1 MPRVPAAEG
10 FGVLPGIR
18 SGGARPVLS
27 VEQAAM
33 PGRQMQERG
42 AQMMQVGQQIGEYA
56 QQQQERINRARVQDA
71 YVQAQ
76 NFGREIELEQRKLT
90 GQAAV
95 NSTKEF
101 GERYS
106 KRISELAQDLSPIAQ
121 EAFRAK
127 ADALYGGFLDRGT
140 KWEADQLDV
149 YETSVL
155 DSTIVSS
162 AQNMQV
168 YMNDPK
174 VFGESRQT
182 AKDAFRM
189 KADKAGLSGAASEQ
203 FVQSEMGKT
212 HALLIDNMLNG
223 GDPRGAAAYFAQVRE
238 DFLPTDAAAMQIKID
253 KGLMPAEASAMVD
266 ALLAEMPLPEG
277 INIPRADMDNW
288 LRSKIS
294 DPVQLKAARDEL
306 AFRVATHEEQHLN
319 RQAEAYDTALGIAAT
334 RGMAAARSSAAFQ
347 ALDTKSQLAIQDNV
361 ESRLETQRAR
371 TAAAES
377 RERAK
382 RGEAQD
388 EAYYDIVHTETGL
401 KNLAAMT
408 PGQLASLRP
417 KVGEANYS
425 RLLKLHGDLNAGP
438 ARVYEATIDNNT
450 FAAMAVRYG
459 YDPLSKNPDD
469 KRAIVQLR
477 ATVQAAIA
485 AEQDRAG
492 VKLTPAEK
500 QKVVENVFAGNVE
513 NVSVPSYVPVRGE
526 LFGRISQVSTVNLT
540 PDQAARVDVT
550 QIPYD
555 ERLEIVST
563 LGEKFNAT
571 QDPRFDPENPDNIR
585 ALYLAARGIKVAND

>member
-76 NFGREIELEQRKLT
+76 NFGRELELEQRKIT

-95 NSTKEF
+95 GSTEAF
-101 GERYS
+101 GERYN
-106 KRISELAQDLSPIAQ
+106 KRILELAQDLSPIAQ

-140 KWEADQLDV
+140 KYEADQFDV
-149 YETSVL
+149 YENSVI

-168 YMNDPK
+168 YLNDPK
-174 VFGESRQT
+174 VFSESRQA

-189 KADKAGLSGAASEQ
+189 KADKAGLAGAASEQ

-212 HALLIDNMLNG
+212 HAVIIDNMLDG
-223 GDPRGAAAYFAQVRE
+223 GDPRGAAAYFAQVSE
-238 DFLPTDAAAMQIKID
+238 DFLPIDAAAMQTKID
-253 KGLMPAEASAMVD
+253 KGLKPAEASDIVD
-266 ALLAEMPLPEG
+266 ALLAEMPLDG
-277 INIPRADMDNW
+277 LNIPMADADNW
-288 LRSKIS
+288 LRSKTD
-294 DPVQLKAARDEL
+294 DPVVLKAAQDD
-306 AFRVATHEEQHLN
+306 FKDRVAAHREQYRN
-319 RQAEAYDTALGIAAT
+319 EQADAYQASLGVGQTRGIAAM
-334 RGMAAARSSAAFQ
+334 RGTATFQSLTPQDQLALEDYFISRQAAA
-347 ALDTKSQLAIQDNV
+347 
-361 ESRLETQRAR
+361 EGRA
-371 TAAAES
+371 AAAES
-377 RERAK
+377 RKASK
-382 RGEAQD
+382 RSETQD
-388 EAYYDIVHTETGL
+388 ETFYDIVYTESGL
-401 KNLAAMT
+401 KMLESMT
-408 PGQLASLRP
+408 PASVRMLRGS
-417 KVGEANYS
+417 VGERNFGA
-425 RLLKLHGDLNAGP
+425 LLETYNSLKAGP

-450 FAAMAVRYG
+450 FDAMAVRYG
-459 YDPLSKNPDD
+459 YDPLSKKPDD

-526 LFGRISQVSTVNLT
+526 LFGNISQVSTVNLT

-550 QIPYD
+550 QIPYA
-555 ERLEIVST
+555 ERLQIVAT
-563 LGEKFNAT
+563 LGTEFNRT

-585 ALYLAARGIKVAND
+585 AMYLAARGIEVAND